1 MATKYRVVKVKGV
14 KPETFIVV
22 GIEFEKNAIVS
33 TSESM
38 AEPAMRVYLKNAG
51 AKEADISSWIEQARN
66 YPG

>member
-1 MATKYRVVKVKGV
+1 MATRYRVVKVKGV

-38 AEPAMRVYLKNAG
+38 AEPAMRAYLKNAG
-51 AKEADISSWIEQARN
+51 AKEADINSWIEQARN